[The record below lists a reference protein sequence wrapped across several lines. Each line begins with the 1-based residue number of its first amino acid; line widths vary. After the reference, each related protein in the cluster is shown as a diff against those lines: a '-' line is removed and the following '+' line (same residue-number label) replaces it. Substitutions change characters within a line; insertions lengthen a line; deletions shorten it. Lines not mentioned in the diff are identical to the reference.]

1 MRLIFLLILF
11 SGLLLRGR
19 DVVGEMPSLPSGF
32 SSSGSMISISE
43 ADDYGGFDFSLGL
56 NSLFDTNITQASG
69 NGPVEVESDWI
80 ITPSLHASY
89 LLGGSSFQ
97 LGARAEVEAPFYQ
110 DRDDF
115 NATNYSLNAFGGYR
129 SRKVVASFTTGIS
142 SNSGI
147 NRLTSGFTEQF
158 SYNSGLLASYRFSGK
173 TSLLASWDQRDTESR
188 TSGFSDTSSLTAGLS
203 GIWQATSRLSI
214 GPGYRYGVR
223 TGEDDEELTVVGPTL
238 RLDYQLSTKVKL
250 RSSFGLDR
258 SDSPF
263 SGSDTQ
269 PNWSLALDYRAS
281 ARWGFNLTTIQ
292 DTQAT
297 FSQGGG
303 FDQSTSYRLTYWR
316 QIRRARLELGLSYED
331 REPIDIPLNAAG
343 LRDTQYTTLSAALT
357 LPVFKRQADL
367 TFSVNWRDQ
376 SSSDDQYTWDGWQS
390 GVGIKWQF

>member
-32 SSSGSMISISE
+32 SSSGPVISASE
-43 ADDYGGFDFSLGL
+43 ANDYGEFDFSLGL
-56 NSLFDTNITQASG
+56 NSLYDTNVTQASG
-69 NGPVEVESDWI
+69 NGPVEIESDWI

-89 LLGGSSFQ
+89 LLGGSRFQ
-97 LGARAEVEAPFYQ
+97 LGARAEVEEPLYQ
-110 DRDDF
+110 SRDDF

-142 SNSGI
+142 LDSGI
-147 NRLTSGFTEQF
+147 NRLTSDFTEQF
-158 SYNSGLLASYRFSGK
+158 SYKSGFLASYRFSGK

-188 TSGFSDTSSLTAGLS
+188 TDGFSDTSSLTAGLS

-214 GPGYRYGVR
+214 GPGYRYGIR
-223 TGEDDEELTVVGPTL
+223 TGENDEELTVVGPTL

-250 RSSFGLDR
+250 RSSFGFDR

-263 SGSDTQ
+263 SGRDTQ

-303 FDQSTSYRLTYWR
+303 FDQSTAYRLTYWR
-316 QIRRARLELGLSYED
+316 KIRRARLELGLSYED

-376 SSSDDQYTWDGWQS
+376 SSSDDQFTWDGWQS

>member
-1 MRLIFLLILF
+1 MRLVFLLILF

-32 SSSGSMISISE
+32 SSSGSMISMSE

-89 LLGGSSFQ
+89 LLGGSRFQ
-97 LGARAEVEAPFYQ
+97 LGARAGVEAPFYQ

-158 SYNSGLLASYRFSGK
+158 SYNSGFLASYRFSGK
-173 TSLLASWDQRDTESR
+173 TSLLASWDQRDIESR

-303 FDQSTSYRLTYWR
+303 FDQSTAYRLTYWR

>member
-1 MRLIFLLILF
+1 MRFVFLLILF

-32 SSSGSMISISE
+32 SSSGSMISMSE

-89 LLGGSSFQ
+89 LLGGSRFQ

-142 SNSGI
+142 SDSGI

-158 SYNSGLLASYRFSGK
+158 SYNSGFLASYRFSGK
-173 TSLLASWDQRDTESR
+173 TSLLASWDQRDIESR

-263 SGSDTQ
+263 SGTSTQ

-303 FDQSTSYRLTYWR
+303 FDQSTAYRLTYWR